1 MQSVQRSHFRGS
13 LEVNISDDKQAVAA
27 NSPGREQKARPVQGA
42 HDYVTALFP
51 RRRIDQL

>member
-27 NSPGREQKARPVQGA
+27 NSPGRRELPIQGA
-42 HDYVTALFP
+42 HDYVTSLFP